1 MSDLAIWL
9 PEAAQEPEKSYSY
22 INVVVLPYLKGRPM
36 DEVARAFISTLRPS
50 SVRVIKFN
58 QAQHCDA
65 QTWRVTVNLKRD
77 GMIDCIHQECHVE
90 LPEGVD
96 NGHELSLL
104 LPECSDNSK

>member
-1 MSDLAIWL
+1 MSDFAIWL
-9 PEAAQEPEKSYSY
+9 PETAQKAEKSHGY
-22 INVVVLPYLKGRPM
+22 INLVVLPCLKGRPM
-36 DEVARAFISTLRPS
+36 DEVAQAFISTLRPT

-77 GMIDCIHQECHVE
+77 GMIDCIHQECSVE

-104 LPECSDNSK
+104 LPECGDDNE